1 MMQAKVIALFLLL
14 AVAGLSGCNT
24 MRGMGQDIEATGDKI
39 ENTAERAKK

>member
-1 MMQAKVIALFLLL
+1 MQAKAIALLLLL

-24 MRGMGQDIEATGDKI
+24 MRGMGQDISATGDKI